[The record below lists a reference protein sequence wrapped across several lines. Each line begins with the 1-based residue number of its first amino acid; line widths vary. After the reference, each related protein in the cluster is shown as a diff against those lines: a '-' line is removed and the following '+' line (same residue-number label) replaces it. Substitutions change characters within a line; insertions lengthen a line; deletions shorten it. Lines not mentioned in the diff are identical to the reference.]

1 MKVLWFAVNP
11 SLYDAHRN
19 GEHNGGGWIA
29 SLEKIIR
36 TSDNI
41 RLGVAFEHPDPIF
54 KKEIDGVCYYPIRVK
69 PGLRRRIYA
78 SEKDKI
84 IIADCLK
91 VIEDFKPDIIHVFG
105 SEWGF
110 GLVEKYVDIPVVIH
124 MQGSLPPY
132 VNASYPP
139 GYNFFTQ
146 WKTSHYNPIVLLK
159 RRFVWSR
166 NDNYKVA
173 REIDILKHCRYVM
186 GRTNWDYNI
195 TRLYAPDSQY
205 YHCNEALRPVFF
217 NPPKT
222 WTFRQRKRIQLLSVG
237 SCSMVKGMDLLLKT
251 AKLLKDHTDFDFE
264 WLIAGPTGSFPF
276 FEKNERTPHDAVN
289 ITFLGTLSA
298 EDLAVQLA
306 EADIYVHT
314 AYIDNSPNSLCEAQI
329 IGIPVITTYVGGIP
343 SLVKNYET
351 GILIPSNE
359 PHMLAMEIVKLS
371 RDTKLMEQLSH
382 QGQLAAR
389 QRHNPESIKN
399 TLTDIYQKIIS
410 HRQRCMSKISDQNNP
425 E

>member
-1 MKVLWFAVNP
+1 M
-11 SLYDAHRN
+11 
-19 GEHNGGGWIA
+19 
-29 SLEKIIR
+29 
-36 TSDNI
+36 
-41 RLGVAFEHPDPIF
+41 
-54 KKEIDGVCYYPIRVK
+54 CYYPIRVK

-217 NPPKT
+217 NP
-222 WTFRQRKRIQLLSVG
+222 RKHGHFDKG
-237 SCSMVKGMDLLLKT
+237 SAYNCSASGHAVWSK
-251 AKLLKDHTDFDFE
+251 A
-264 WLIAGPTGSFPF
+264 WISF
-276 FEKNERTPHDAVN
+276 
-289 ITFLGTLSA
+289 
-298 EDLAVQLA
+298 
-306 EADIYVHT
+306 
-314 AYIDNSPNSLCEAQI
+314 
-329 IGIPVITTYVGGIP
+329 
-343 SLVKNYET
+343 
-351 GILIPSNE
+351 
-359 PHMLAMEIVKLS
+359 
-371 RDTKLMEQLSH
+371 
-382 QGQLAAR
+382 
-389 QRHNPESIKN
+389 
-399 TLTDIYQKIIS
+399 
-410 HRQRCMSKISDQNNP
+410 
-425 E
+425 

>member
-29 SLEKIIR
+29 SLENIIR

-289 ITFLGTLSA
+289 IKFLGTLSA

>member
-1 MKVLWFAVNP
+1 ML
-11 SLYDAHRN
+11 L
-19 GEHNGGGWIA
+19 
-29 SLEKIIR
+29 
-36 TSDNI
+36 SD
-41 RLGVAFEHPDPIF
+41 
-54 KKEIDGVCYYPIRVK
+54 

-264 WLIAGPTGSFPF
+264 WLIAGPTGSFSF

-289 ITFLGTLSA
+289 IKFLGTLSA

-410 HRQRCMSKISDQNNP
+410 HHQRCMSKISDQNNP